1 MADTASAQAAMPATG
16 ALAASTNGVTTG
28 ASNATSDQNT
38 ANRGLP
44 YYEKLR
50 RELRDTIQKK
60 RLMDKSM
67 VSPVSRQVAPDR
79 HCTRRSVAGKP
90 MGVLNLDRILPL
102 TGDLDSKYL
111 LY

>member
-1 MADTASAQAAMPATG
+1 MAETAPAQTAMPATG
-16 ALAASTNGVTTG
+16 APAAPTNGVTTG
-28 ASNATSDQNT
+28 ASNAPGDQNT

-67 VSPVSRQVAPDR
+67 VSRVACRKSR
-79 HCTRRSVAGKP
+79 
-90 MGVLNLDRILPL
+90 
-102 TGDLDSKYL
+102 
-111 LY
+111 

>member
-1 MADTASAQAAMPATG
+1 MADTAPAQAAMPANG
-16 ALAASTNGVTTG
+16 ALAAPANGVTTG

-67 VSPVSRQVAPDR
+67 VSCVSRQVAPDR
-79 HCTRRSVAGKP
+79 HCAHRLVPGKP
-90 MGVLNLDRILPL
+90 MGALIMDRILPL
-102 TGDLDSKYL
+102 IGHSDSGYR

>member
-1 MADTASAQAAMPATG
+1 MADTAPAQAAAPATG
-16 ALAASTNGVTTG
+16 APAALTNGVTTG
-28 ASNATSDQNT
+28 ASNAPSDQNT

-67 VSPVSRQVAPDR
+67 VSRVARQVAPEKPRFHNLAMDIEWAHWSR
-79 HCTRRSVAGKP
+79 VA
-90 MGVLNLDRILPL
+90 
-102 TGDLDSKYL
+102 SCH
-111 LY
+111 